1 MIMTVF
7 LSTSLRHIHKQLQG
21 SQFPGASFSLRSH
34 PPQASS
40 LHPMPSVPPHAYV
53 THAPPPPLTYA
64 PPVPVPA
71 QQSQNWFVDSGTS
84 HHITPDATN
93 IIDPMP
99 SSRDDH
105 VFLGNRQ
112 GLPIHL
118 SGSATFSSS
127 HDPHISLQLKH
138 LLHVPAL
145 IKTL

>member
-1 MIMTVF
+1 
-7 LSTSLRHIHKQLQG
+7 
-21 SQFPGASFSLRSH
+21 
-34 PPQASS
+34 
-40 LHPMPSVPPHAYV
+40 MPSVPPHAYV
-53 THAPPPPLTYA
+53 THAPTPPPPPPTYA

-71 QQSQNWFVDSGTS
+71 QQSQNWFVDSGAS